1 MNKKV
6 LAAAIAAAMVAPVA
20 QADLKISGRVAG
32 SLVSQDGNIQF
43 QDAGNTRLQLDAS
56 TDSGWYARMA
66 MDQRLGRD
74 TIKVDA
80 TSTGTADSY
89 TAYNS
94 LWREQY
100 VGLKGGFGALQFG
113 RMGVTGKNIE
123 GDPFIATFLE
133 LRANAMLGGSG
144 DGQYGSSSF
153 VDNTIEYNNKAGDAT
168 FGIQYSP
175 VSNPGAKNTANAGLL
190 AASVKAKLAGAGV
203 WAAYNNLGDTGTY
216 YKLGGDMGFGD
227 AKVKLAYQ
235 NYDKNGSAAVTNW
248 NVGGEFKIGAGM
260 VDLTYADKGA
270 SGADA
275 FYRVAYM
282 QKAGKQARWWVGYAQ
297 NGNAGVMGS
306 SAGNVATYG
315 AGARVD
321 F

>member
-1 MNKKV
+1 
-6 LAAAIAAAMVAPVA
+6 MVAPVA
-20 QADLKISGRVAG
+20 QADLKMSGRVAG

-43 QDAGNTRLQLDAS
+43 QDAGNTRLQMDAS
-56 TDSGWYARMA
+56 TDSGFYARMA
-66 MDQRLGRD
+66 LDMRLGRD
-74 TIKVDA
+74 SHSHTLA
-80 TSTGTADSY
+80 TTSNPGTGSTTDPFVTGKS

-133 LRANAMLGGSG
+133 LRGNAMLGGSG

-153 VDNTIEYNNKAGDAT
+153 VDNVIEYNNKAGDAT

-203 WAAYNNLGDTGTY
+203 WAAYNNLGDNGTY
-216 YKLGGDMGFGD
+216 YKVGGDMSFGD

-235 NYDKNGSAAVTNW
+235 SYDPGTAVTNW
-248 NVGGEFKIGAGM
+248 NVGAEFKLGAGM
-260 VDLTYADKGA
+260 VDVTYADKGA

-297 NGNAGVMGS
+297 NGNNGVQGAS
-306 SAGNVATYG
+306 PGANVATYG